1 MKHVNV
7 FSILVVTIFASFLLV
22 PETWGKPFADAR
34 MIFETNATD
43 GDAGIQIFLDADPW
57 NVVKIFGPNGQQ
69 IFEVQGK
76 GNLQGFGLTELFS
89 ESNEPPFEEFPLQDV
104 LNLFPAGKY
113 EFRGTAVDGAPLKS
127 VATLTHV
134 IPCGPEIIS
143 PAVLPVTNARI
154 EWNTVVN
161 ELDHDTGQCGFSTN
175 LTIAGYQVIVGDFQI
190 ILPADAT
197 GVTVPPE
204 FLEPNTLHL
213 FEVLAIE
220 EGGNQTITE
229 SSFTTQ

>member
-1 MKHVNV
+1 MKRANV
-7 FSILVVTIFASFLLV
+7 FSVLVLAVVASLLLV
-22 PETWGKPFADAR
+22 PDTWGKPFSDAKI
-34 MIFETNATD
+34 IFETNATD
-43 GDAGIQIFLDADPW
+43 GDAGIQIFLDAEPW
-57 NVVKIFGPNGQQ
+57 KVVKIFGPNGRQ

-76 GNLQGFGLTELFS
+76 AQLEGFGLTELFS

-104 LNLFPAGKY
+104 LNLFPPGKY
-113 EFRGTAVDGAPLKS
+113 EFRGTTVDGTVLKS
-127 VATLTHV
+127 VATLTHT

-154 EWNTVVN
+154 EWNPVIN
-161 ELDHDTGQCGFSTN
+161 ELDHDTAQCGFSTN
-175 LTIAGYQVIVGDFQI
+175 LTIEGYQVIVGDFQI

-204 FLEPNTLHL
+204 FLEPNTLYL

-220 EGGNQTITE
+220 AGGNQTITE